1 MTKAAAGLIQK
12 MIEDEG
18 WVGQAMIV
26 NLVHDEIVAE
36 VHESI
41 AEAFAPKMQALMVRA
56 GRFYCPDVPIAAEYP
71 EGSNGVVP
79 YWAKEI
85 D

>member
-1 MTKAAAGLIQK
+1 
-12 MIEDEG
+12 
-18 WVGQAMIV
+18 
-26 NLVHDEIVAE
+26 
-36 VHESI
+36 
-41 AEAFAPKMQALMVRA
+41 MQALMVRA